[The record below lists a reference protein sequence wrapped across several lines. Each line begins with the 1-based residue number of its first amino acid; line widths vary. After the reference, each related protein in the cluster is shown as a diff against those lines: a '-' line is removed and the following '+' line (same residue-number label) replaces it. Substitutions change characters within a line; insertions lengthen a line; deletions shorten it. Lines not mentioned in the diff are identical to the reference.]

1 MNLELKQV
9 ALILSLLMPAVGFYY
24 TTNVRLDALEQKIVQ
39 LEKKVKKV
47 AGKKSRRNKNVDRGM
62 SAMCMLLASHDE
74 VLKHLVDRVENLEN
88 LLQVSKGGLVQ

>member
-39 LEKKVKKV
+39 LEKKVKKG
-47 AGKKSRRNKNVDRGM
+47 AGKKSRRNKNV
-62 SAMCMLLASHDE
+62 
-74 VLKHLVDRVENLEN
+74 K
-88 LLQVSKGGLVQ
+88 